1 MVKFLWLSFAWICSF
16 MIFYISFLF
25 WDDLSEEIVYDFID
39 QVDDYE
45 FFYDIDFQVDYDISW
60 TFFEKFSSD
69 GDWYS
74 YEFGLNIDLPEEVD
88 DGLIPFDSNMNWT
101 VNFYNN
107 AKIDNFHINIWA
119 GANISWQT
127 AVWWEDQIL
136 ITFLQDWEE
145 EFREIFDT
153 SDINLDLLFTR
164 FLPYM
169 EIEEGEVLN
178 LSVFSP
184 MSLRSKESMKNNVAI
199 EKKEEWKYSISSW
212 FMGIDY
218 ETVVHFEDKNMIK
231 KETPFFSYTK
241 SDWDELDVDNIDQP
255 DDTND
260 TDDIDDQDQ
269 DTQDWSE
276 DDLECKLIW
285 HD

>member
-1 MVKFLWLSFAWICSF
+1 MVKFLGLSFAWICSF

-25 WDDLSEEIVYDFID
+25 GDDLSEEIVYDFID

-45 FFYDIDFQVDYDISW
+45 FFYDIDFQVDYDISG

-69 GDWYS
+69 GDGYS

-88 DGLIPFDSNMNWT
+88 DGLIPFDSNMNGT

-107 AKIDNFHINIWA
+107 AKIDNFHINIGA
-119 GANISWQT
+119 GANISGQT
-127 AVWWEDQIL
+127 AVGGEDQIL
-136 ITFLQDWEE
+136 ITFLQDGEE

-199 EKKEEWKYSISSW
+199 EKKEEGKYSISSG

-241 SDWDELDVDNIDQP
+241 SDGDELDVDNIDQP

-269 DTQDWSE
+269 DTQDGSE
-276 DDLECKLIW
+276 DDLECKLIG